1 MITQNNIPRNEQYGR
16 AAAPAMRSRR
26 GGGLGR
32 HGVPAGRSRDP
43 QLHHLRGPA
52 GLAVPASPSTVI
64 TGSRSTSWAA
74 AASTAAARTQPATP
88 APEPP
93 SNPSCC
99 SRKELPRAGGL
110 VQFRGGEISEIW
122 SGDVITTSSGKW
134 HWHGAGPEM
143 DWASRSP
150 TTSTTAG
157 GRHERVHRHLRADPA
172 SRDSAVS
179 RVIHG
184 HERVR
189 APGRARIRN
198 RDLPTLGSRPT
209 SGTGLPQRRS
219 DGDGRSP
226 QWCGGIIRVGMAV
239 GVEAGSGV
247 VCGEPGQEGDAARR
261 EPGEGVSLR

>member
-1 MITQNNIPRNEQYGR
+1 MQIEPKPPTAEG
-16 AAAPAMRSRR
+16 PADWFTGDVFLDVIARGEERSRVR
-26 GGGLGR
+26 VMAVRFARRRAPCGTRTPSGR
-32 HGVPAGRSRDP
+32 PCMS
-43 QLHHLRGPA
+43 
-52 GLAVPASPSTVI
+52 
-64 TGSRSTSWAA
+64 
-74 AASTAAARTQPATP
+74 
-88 APEPP
+88 
-93 SNPSCC
+93 
-99 SRKELPRAGGL
+99 PRAGGL
-110 VQFRGGEISEIW
+110 VQFRGGEISEIR

-189 APGRARIRN
+189 APGRARIR
-198 RDLPTLGSRPT
+198 RRGLPTLGSRPT

-226 QWCGGIIRVGMAV
+226 QWCGGIIRVGMTV

-247 VCGEPGQEGDAARR
+247 VRGEPGQEGDAAA
-261 EPGEGVSLR
+261 